1 MIKITKFWDQQDKN
15 HNITICF
22 RPRVSFHV
30 DQYIWSVSEKNIIEP
45 KKIMKYRN
53 NNYSLCIHL
62 HPYRKGHKLY
72 VPYYTPYNGEL
83 EEDAKPND
91 INLLP
96 INNYVDYKKRNTW
109 FCPEKNRVTC
119 GEKQSWTSAYSTLV
133 NEAITPREYASLFY
147 DAIGAMLVYN
157 YKSVTKDEL
166 DKAKEK
172 IEWDYVNSFA
182 YPAPFDEQHYLFD
195 DNKIFCYSWD
205 GRKMTALLEPIDAK
219 IAYNEYFNK
228 TKFQQFLY
236 KHKIA
241 LRNLKIFLHY
251 KKKAFYNKTKKTRN
265 DGYSFSNCMFDA
277 STNTFTAVFN

>member
-1 MIKITKFWDQQDKN
+1 MIKITKFCNRQDKN

-30 DQYIWSVSEKNIIEP
+30 DQYIWSVIEKNIIEP
-45 KKIMKYRN
+45 KKILKYRN

-91 INLLP
+91 LNLLP

-172 IEWDYVNSFA
+172 IDWDYVNSFA
-182 YPAPFDEQHYLFD
+182 FPAPFDEQRYVGD
-195 DNKIFCYSWD
+195 DKKIFSYSWD
-205 GRKMTALLEPIDAK
+205 GRKMTTLLEPIDAE

-251 KKKAFYNKTKKTRN
+251 KKKALFNKTKKK
-265 DGYSFSNCMFDA
+265 
-277 STNTFTAVFN
+277 